1 MSSHILDTAIG
12 GAIAIAGTIVA
23 QCFGLFSSR
32 LERLHKHAVLQRE
45 RLEKISDCVAE
56 CVEWSQLLLTAKS
69 LIEIRDMH
77 LPPGSRQMVM
87 LSKIHFQDSGLI
99 QATTEYMNSLVHYH
113 VLATTSFV
121 ENNPPPGISVGQVL
135 FLNPEKMRPIDD
147 AQLALRN
154 KVDDL
159 IAHEAS
165 KYDPST

>member
-1 MSSHILDTAIG
+1 MSDTLIG
-12 GAIAIAGTIVA
+12 IIVGGIIALAGTIVA
-23 QCFGLFSSR
+23 NLFGLFSSKI
-32 LERLHKHAVLQRE
+32 ERKHKHAALQRE

-87 LSKIHFQDSGLI
+87 LSKIHFQDSDLVQATTQYMNGLI
-99 QATTEYMNSLVHYH
+99 QYH

-121 ENNPPPGISVGQVL
+121 ENNPPQGISVGQVL
-135 FLNPEKMRPIDD
+135 FLNPEKMRPIDN
-147 AQLALRN
+147 AQLLLRN

-159 IAHEAS
+159 IAEEAS
-165 KYDPST
+165 KYDPSV